1 MAMSSEDERCFP
13 GLAGTI
19 NNDESSLVGVT
30 PVQHEDRYEKPK
42 SQLAIGAPRPATD
55 GIYTATF
62 LQHDQ
67 NYT

>member
-19 NNDESSLVGVT
+19 NNDESSLVGVK

-42 SQLAIGAPRPATD
+42 SRLAIGAPRLTDPATD
-55 GIYTATF
+55 GIYTAKF
-62 LQHDQ
+62 
-67 NYT
+67 